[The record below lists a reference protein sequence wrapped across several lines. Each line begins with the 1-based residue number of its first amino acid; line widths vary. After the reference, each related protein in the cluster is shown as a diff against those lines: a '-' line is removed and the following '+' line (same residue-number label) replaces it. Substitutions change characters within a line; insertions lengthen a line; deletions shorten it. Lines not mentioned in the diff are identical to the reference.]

1 MASGMNKVRLLAQIH
16 NNMAACYKQN
26 KDNSNVRKYATL
38 VIESDTDDNN
48 LIGKALWRRGLS

>member
-1 MASGMNKVRLLAQIH
+1 MRLLAQIH